1 MAKKSQR
8 FNSVVKYTESK
19 EEQAAQKLAASQ
31 HNLQD
36 QQQRLQSL
44 QQFHDEYAER
54 FTLVGQQGMQ
64 AAQVRDYHAFIAK
77 LKGAVEQQQR
87 MVAIAEGNVAE
98 KKFAWIKTRT
108 ETQKANII
116 LQRYVSLEQRQA
128 DKIEQKDSDEHAQ
141 RNHKSRH

>member
-8 FNSVVKYTESK
+8 FNSVVRYSESK
-19 EEQAAQKLAASQ
+19 EDKAAQKLAESQ

-44 QQFHDEYAER
+44 EQFHDEYAQR
-54 FTLVGQQGMQ
+54 FSLIGQQGMK
-64 AAQVRDYHAFIAK
+64 AGQVRDYHAFVAK

-87 MVAIAEGNVAE
+87 MVKIAEGNVEE
-98 KKFAWIKTRT
+98 KKLAWIKTRT

-116 LQRYVSLEQRQA
+116 LERYVSQEQRLA
-128 DKIEQKDSDEHAQ
+128 DKAEQKDSDEYAQ
-141 RNHKSRH
+141 RNHKSHH

>member
-8 FNSVVKYTESK
+8 FNSVMKYTESK
-19 EEQAAQKLAASQ
+19 EDQAAQKLAASQ

-44 QQFHDEYAER
+44 QQFHDEYAQR
-54 FTLVGQQGMQ
+54 FNLVGQQGMQ
-64 AAQVRDYHAFIAK
+64 AGQVRDYYAFIVK
-77 LKGAVEQQQR
+77 LKGAVEQQER
-87 MVAIAEGNVAE
+87 MVAIAEGNVEE
-98 KKFAWIKTRT
+98 KKTAWIKTRT

-116 LQRYVSLEQRQA
+116 LKRYLSLEQRQA

-141 RNHKSRH
+141 RNHKPRH

>member
-1 MAKKSQR
+1 M
-8 FNSVVKYTESK
+8 KYTESK

-44 QQFHDEYAER
+44 QQFHDEYAQR
-54 FTLVGQQGMQ
+54 FNLVGQQGMQ
-64 AAQVRDYHAFIAK
+64 AGQVRDYHAFIAK
-77 LKGAVEQQQR
+77 LKGAVEQQER
-87 MVAIAEGNVAE
+87 MVAIAEGNVEE

-116 LQRYVSLEQRQA
+116 LQRYLSLEQRQT
-128 DKIEQKDSDEHAQ
+128 DKIEQKNSDEHAQ

>member
-1 MAKKSQR
+1 MAKKSIR

-19 EEQAAQKLAASQ
+19 EDQAAKKLAESQ

-44 QQFHDEYAER
+44 QQFHDEYAQR
-54 FTLVGQQGMQ
+54 FNLLGQQGMQ
-64 AAQVRDYHAFIAK
+64 AGQVRDYHAFVGK

-87 MVAIAEGNVAE
+87 MVKIAQGNVEE

-116 LQRYVSLEQRQA
+116 LARYVSHEQRLE
-128 DKIEQKDSDEHAQ
+128 DKIEQKDGDEHAQ
-141 RNHKSRH
+141 RNHKSHH